1 MTTVSTVGLAM
12 IPHGDGVRLFT
23 VVLVVAGVALFLYV
37 IGLVIELTV
46 SGVVSGARL
55 ERRTRRGVER
65 LEGDYLI
72 CGYGLFRP
80 REAVA

>member
-1 MTTVSTVGLAM
+1 M
-12 IPHGDGVRLFT
+12 
-23 VVLVVAGVALFLYV
+23 ALFLYV

-65 LEGDYLI
+65 LEGHYLI
-72 CGYGLFRP
+72 CGYGRVG
-80 REAVA
+80 RRVAEEWHR